1 MSSIRCGSGGTV
13 PDAPVVSL
21 RQLPSLRSNV
31 PISPSLKT
39 VVVSGTV
46 IAGSPALTAL
56 RKNNELNSSGRVVGN
71 ILTPIPVTLDGRTHD
86 VSVDMEDIAYTMG
99 QNDALT
105 LQIVGSA
112 TPFENFTAYGAINVS
127 PIELSLPTADSAAVT
142 WEKSLRSDRAPVGSG
157 GMLGI

>member
-13 PDAPVVSL
+13 PEAPVVSL

-39 VVVSGTV
+39 VVASGTV

-56 RKNNELNSSGRVVGN
+56 RKNNDTNTGRVVGN

-86 VSVDMEDIAYTMG
+86 LSVDMEDIAYTMG

-142 WEKSLRSDRAPVGSG
+142 LEKSLRSDRAPVGSG